1 MLENRQEGLNV
12 WVKGDPNFKDI
23 SRLTEPPVTKDWT
36 VEDFDAIVDDPTKFD
51 LRHVP
56 CHTTPV
62 ERQVAMGTKVS
73 KSHAVCE
80 GDTDVSDSRFE
91 QEMANAKEGH
101 LIVPSFNSKQDYQ
114 PHLKPQQ

>member
-1 MLENRQEGLNV
+1 M
-12 WVKGDPNFKDI
+12 KGDPDFLPNFEDI

-36 VEDFDAIVDDPTKFD
+36 VEDLDAIVDDPTKFD

-62 ERQVAMGTKVS
+62 ERQVAMGTKVA

-101 LIVPSFNSKQDYQ
+101 LIVPSFNSKQDYE